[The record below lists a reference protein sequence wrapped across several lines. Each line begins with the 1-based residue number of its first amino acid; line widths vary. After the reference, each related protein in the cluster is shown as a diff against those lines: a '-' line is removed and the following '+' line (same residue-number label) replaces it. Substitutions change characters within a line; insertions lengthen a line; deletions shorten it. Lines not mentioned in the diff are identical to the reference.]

1 MSKGM
6 QGYMGYGVDPNV
18 DIEAELMTGLAG
30 LPNTD
35 VAYDWLLNG
44 GPQGEMI
51 GDVFVPPSWTQ
62 YAADAAKTGIG
73 AMMLNNRNQK
83 AQELAKLLQGKLAPS
98 QSSSTGPLTEV
109 FEVDMSMPSAAR
121 PLR

>member
-1 MSKGM
+1 MANNM
-6 QGYMGYGVDPNV
+6 QGYQGYGVDPNAE
-18 DIEAELMTGLAG
+18 IEGELMAGLAG

-44 GPQGEMI
+44 GPKGEMV
-51 GDVFVPPSWTQ
+51 GNVFVPPSWTQ

-98 QSSSTGPLTEV
+98 QSSGASPGAEV
-109 FEVDMSMPSAAR
+109 FEVDMAMPSAAR

>member
-1 MSKGM
+1 MDKSM
-6 QGYMGYGVDPNV
+6 QGYMGYGVDPNAE
-18 DIEAELMTGLAG
+18 IEGELMAGLAG

-44 GPQGEMI
+44 GPKGEMV
-51 GDVFVPPSWTQ
+51 GNVFVPPSWTQ

-83 AQELAKLLQGKLAPS
+83 AQELAKLLQNKLAPS
-98 QSSSTGPLTEV
+98 QSPGTAPGAEV
-109 FEVDMSMPSAAR
+109 FEVDMAMPSVAR

>member
-6 QGYMGYGVDPNV
+6 QGYMGYGVDPNAE
-18 DIEAELMTGLAG
+18 IEAELMTGLAG
-30 LPNTD
+30 LPDTG

-44 GPQGEMI
+44 APQGGMI

-62 YAADAAKTGIG
+62 YAANAAKTGIG

-98 QSSSTGPLTEV
+98 QPGNMGPVTEV
-109 FEVDMSMPSAAR
+109 FEVDMSTPSAAR